1 MKNQIELT
9 VGNANTKGKAIKT
22 VMVKEGKDSINIM
35 VFGSVQKVAD
45 RIGCNGDKLRKELR
59 EAGYLSKGNM
69 LVSYARC
76 LNLKLT

>member
-35 VFGSVQKVAD
+35 VFGSIQKVAD
-45 RIGCNGDKLRKELR
+45 RIGCNGDRLRKELR
-59 EAGYLSKGNM
+59 KSVYLTKGGK
-69 LVSYARC
+69 LISCASQ
-76 LNLKLT
+76 LELKMD